1 MAKGSSIGRRDL
13 GTMFEISTALVA
25 VRDVNDLLGDAFSLL
40 LPLVGA
46 DCAALATT
54 SPERGAKLDWV
65 EKGLP
70 KAFFGAYERM
80 ESSDFVL
87 TAVQSSPG
95 VVLRDDQMIDRKAL
109 RRNELYQ
116 WSRELGVPIERVMA
130 VMLPVGAGFQ
140 SGLSLYRARPR
151 PFSLRDQAVLQD
163 LTRSI
168 SHAVRNCWLSA
179 QAARWS
185 RVLDALLEEGTHA
198 IVLVR
203 SSGRVLDQ
211 TAQAAGLLHRWFV
224 PAERMDGRLPGPLLA
239 ELAKAQ
245 AARRAGA
252 EGARPWKKARN
263 GASLRVRF
271 LALSE
276 PMGEPSW
283 ALVLREVPDI
293 LPVPKALAGKLT
305 ECERA
310 VAARAGR
317 GWDDKTI
324 AQAMKNAPG
333 TVKKQLRS
341 IYSKLDVQDRR
352 ELMLLLCE
360 AWLDA

>member
-1 MAKGSSIGRRDL
+1 MAKGSSIGSRELRKML
-13 GTMFEISTALVA
+13 EISTTLVA
-25 VRDVNDLLGDAFSLL
+25 ARDVHDLLDETFSLL

-54 SPERGAKLDWV
+54 SLERGAKLEWV

-80 ESSDFVL
+80 ETYDFVL
-87 TAVQSSPG
+87 RAVQSNPG
-95 VVLRDDQMIDRKAL
+95 VVLRDDQMIDR
-109 RRNELYQ
+109 RTFQRNELYQ
-116 WSRELGVPIERVMA
+116 WAREVDAPIEQVMA

-151 PFSLRDQAVLQD
+151 PFSLRDQVVLQE
-163 LTRSI
+163 LTRPI
-168 SHAVRNCWLSA
+168 SLAVRNCWWSA
-179 QAARWS
+179 KAARWNK
-185 RVLDALLEEGTHA
+185 VLEALLEGGTHA

-203 SSGRVLDQ
+203 SSGQELDR
-211 TAQAAGLLHRWFV
+211 TAGAVGLLDRWFE
-224 PAERMDGRLPGPLLA
+224 PAERVAGSLPRPLLTG
-239 ELAKAQ
+239 LAKAQ
-245 AARRAGA
+245 AAWRVGA
-252 EGARPWKKARN
+252 ERARPWKKARK
-263 GASLRVRF
+263 GASLRVKF

-283 ALVLREVPDI
+283 ALVLREVPDVP
-293 LPVPKALAGKLT
+293 PVPKELAGKLT
-305 ECERA
+305 AYERA
-310 VAARAGR
+310 VASRAGR

-324 AQAMKNAPG
+324 AHAVKNAPG

-341 IYSKLDVQDRR
+341 IYSKLGVRDRR

>member
-1 MAKGSSIGRRDL
+1 MAKGSSIGSHDL
-13 GTMFEISTALVA
+13 RKMLEVSTALVA

-46 DCAALATT
+46 DCAALATA
-54 SPERGAKLDWV
+54 SLERGAKLDWV

-70 KAFFGAYERM
+70 KAFFGAYEKM
-80 ESSDFVL
+80 ETSDFVL
-87 TAVQSSPG
+87 SAVQSNPG

-116 WSRELGVPIERVMA
+116 WSREVGAPIEQVMA
-130 VMLPVGAGFQ
+130 VMLPVGVGFQ

-151 PFSLRDQAVLQD
+151 PFSRRDQAVLQD

-168 SHAVRNCWLSA
+168 SHAVSNCWLSA
-179 QAARWS
+179 KAARWPK
-185 RVLDALLEEGTHA
+185 VLDALLEGGTHA

-203 SSGRVLDQ
+203 SSGRELDR
-211 TAQAAGLLHRWFV
+211 TAGAAGLLDRWFE
-224 PAERMDGRLPGPLLA
+224 PAERVAGSLPRPLLA

-245 AARRAGA
+245 AAWRVGA
-252 EGARPWKKARN
+252 ERARPWKKARK
-263 GASLRVRF
+263 GASLRVKF

-283 ALVLREVPDI
+283 ALVLREVPDVP
-293 LPVPKALAGKLT
+293 PVPKELAGKLT
-305 ECERA
+305 ACEGA
-310 VAARAGR
+310 VASRAGR

-324 AQAMKNAPG
+324 AQAVKNAPG

-341 IYSKLDVQDRR
+341 IYSKLGVRDRR

>member
-1 MAKGSSIGRRDL
+1 MAKGSSLGKRDL
-13 GTMFEISTALVA
+13 QKMLEISTALVA
-25 VRDVNDLLGDAFSLL
+25 ARDVNDLLGDAFSLL

-54 SPERGAKLDWV
+54 SLERGAKLDWV

-70 KAFFGAYERM
+70 EAFFGAYERM

-109 RRNELYQ
+109 QRNELYQ
-116 WSRELGVPIERVMA
+116 WSRELGAPIEQVMA
-130 VMLPVGAGFQ
+130 VMLPVDTGFR

-151 PFSLRDQAVLQD
+151 PFSLRDQVVLQE
-163 LTRSI
+163 LTQSI
-168 SHAVRNCWLSA
+168 SHAVSNCWLSA
-179 QAARWS
+179 KAARWPQ
-185 RVLDALLEEGTHA
+185 VLDALLEGGTHA

-203 SSGRVLDQ
+203 SSGWELDR
-211 TAQAAGLLHRWFV
+211 TAGAAGLLDRWFE
-224 PAERMDGRLPGPLLA
+224 PAERVAGSLPRPLLA
-239 ELAKAQ
+239 GLAKAQ
-245 AARRAGA
+245 AAWRMGA
-252 EGARPWKKARN
+252 EGARPWKRART
-263 GASLRVRF
+263 GVSLRVKF

-276 PMGEPSW
+276 PRGEPSW
-283 ALVLREVPDI
+283 ALVLREVPDVP
-293 LPVPKALAGKLT
+293 PVPKALAEKLT

-310 VAARAGR
+310 VASRAGC

-324 AQAMKNAPG
+324 AQAVKNAPG

-341 IYSKLDVQDRR
+341 IYDKLGVRDRR
-352 ELMLLLCE
+352 KLMLLLRE